1 MTLKLSSANFLD
13 VIRAVVHNDMS
24 ESIVLSLS
32 LFKHVDNDLL
42 ELGKFLVGVTG
53 LFSLLVLQI
62 VFHINNY

>member
-1 MTLKLSSANFLD
+1 
-13 VIRAVVHNDMS
+13 MS

-42 ELGKFLVGVTG
+42 ELGKLLVGVTG
-53 LFSLLVLQI
+53 LFNLLVLQI